1 MTGEQLRLGRKNKG
15 WTQQEAGA
23 KLGVSQPYLALMEQG
38 ARRVPAPLARKAAS
52 LYGLSPAVL
61 AVEAD
66 ASTSLPANAQ
76 QLAKD
81 LGRLGYPGFAYLKAN
96 RSKNP
101 AEVLFAALSFD
112 NLDSRLTEALPWV
125 LVHYPDLDWNWL
137 VSAAKNH
144 DLQNRLGFV
153 TSLARKLAEREGNPN
168 WSLLAAYES
177 VLERGRLAREDTL
190 CHDSLSEAEKRWV
203 REKRSEEAR
212 HWNLLT
218 DLSPEHL
225 SYAV

>member
-1 MTGEQLRLGRKNKG
+1 MTGKQLRLGRKNKG
-15 WTQQEAGA
+15 WTQQKAGV

-61 AVEAD
+61 AVETD
-66 ASTSLPANAQ
+66 ASTSRPANAQ
-76 QLAKD
+76 QLAQD
-81 LGRLGYPGFAYLKAN
+81 LSRLGYPGFAYLKAK

-101 AEVLFAALSFD
+101 AEVLFAALRLD

-125 LVHYPDLDWNWL
+125 LVHYPDLDWDWL
-137 VSAAKNH
+137 VPVAKHH
-144 DLQNRLGFV
+144 DLQNRLGFL
-153 TSLARKLAEREGNPN
+153 TSLARKLAERERNPN
-168 WSLLAAYES
+168 CQLLAAHES
-177 VLERGRLAREDTL
+177 ALERGRLAKEDTL
-190 CHDSLSEAEKRWV
+190 CHDSLSDAEKRWV

-225 SYAV
+225 RYAI